1 MAKKP
6 TPQDWNKEDIKA
18 AVWKTGTTMKGLAL
32 ANGYRSVDAINQA
45 LFRPYP
51 KAERVIAKA
60 VNKKPEEIW
69 PSRYQFNAS
78 PKRKPNLTDLTE
90 AKQP

>member
-1 MAKKP
+1 MPKKP

-32 ANGYRSVDAINQA
+32 SNGYRSVDAINQA

-51 KAERVIAKA
+51 KAERIIAKA
-60 VNKKPEEIW
+60 INEKPENIW
-69 PSRYQFNAS
+69 PSRYKFNAS
-78 PKRKPNLTDLTE
+78 SGRRNVNLTVS
-90 AKQP
+90 A